1 MQIGILGAGNIGGS
15 LAQAW
20 AAAGHTIRLGVR
32 DASKPE
38 IQALVANETGRI
50 TAGSMAE
57 AAAQGDVIV
66 LAVPGGA
73 AAALVESVGSALA
86 GKIVIDATNN
96 VRGPGPLSA
105 VPAIMEHAPAA
116 QVYRAFN
123 SVGWENIQ
131 APRYGKL
138 QADMMFCGPDGAPR
152 EMVAGLIA
160 AIGFRPV
167 YVGDQS
173 QLAAVDNLLWLWFAL
188 VRGQG
193 YGRRVAFKI
202 LTEADESA

>member
-1 MQIGILGAGNIGGS
+1 MRIGILGAGNIGGS
-15 LAQAW
+15 LARAW
-20 AAAGHTIRLGVR
+20 AAAGHTVRLGAR

-38 IQALVANETGRI
+38 IQALMEGQAGRI
-50 TAGSMAE
+50 SAGSAAE
-57 AAAQGDVIV
+57 AAAEGEVIL

-73 AAALVESVGSALA
+73 AAGLAAELGGALA

-105 VPAIMEHAPAA
+105 VPAIMAAAPTAL
-116 QVYRAFN
+116 VYRAFN

-131 APRYGKL
+131 APRYGRL
-138 QADMMFCGPDGAPR
+138 QADMIFCGPDGAPR
-152 EMVAGLIA
+152 ETVAGLIGA
-160 AIGFRPV
+160 TGFRPV

-202 LTEADESA
+202 LTEQDETA